1 MDRLPQPAAMSAEA
15 AERLSDR
22 AGEFTDAEL
31 DAAAANICDDYLT
44 CGRSYPDRNW
54 GSRITAGDYLMATF
68 DEDELANKLT
78 AMIYGRQTDQQE
90 ARFRLERNCEEGMKA
105 WLLDKHE
112 DLVRDRAEELAEE
125 LAEDE

>member
-1 MDRLPQPAAMSAEA
+1 MDRLQMPSAMPSEL
-15 AERLSDR
+15 AERLSDV

-68 DEDELANKLT
+68 DEDDLANKLT
-78 AMIYGRQTDQQE
+78 AMIYGRQIDQQE
-90 ARFRLERNCEEGMKA
+90 ARFRLESNCEEGMKA
-105 WLLDKHE
+105 WLLEKHE
-112 DLVRDRAEELAEE
+112 DLVRDRAEEIAAEE
-125 LAEDE
+125 DE